1 MCNQVIF
8 CFWFPNLKM
17 TRWEKSD
24 PLRAHSNSLIIFKP
38 QSMSSICQPV
48 RLPTSEISD
57 WAIRYW
63 EASVEY
69 RISGLG
75 YMVKPKLH
83 ISGTQAQVPK
93 PKCLNPG
100 T

>member
-1 MCNQVIF
+1 MCNQGSF
-8 CFWFPNLKM
+8 CFWSPNLKM

-24 PLRAHSNSLIIFKP
+24 PLRAHSNSLIILKP
-38 QSMSSICQPV
+38 HNMSSICQPV
-48 RLPTSEISD
+48 RLPTSESSG

-63 EASVEY
+63 EPSVGY

-75 YMVKPKLH
+75 YMVEPRLH

-93 PKCLNPG
+93 PKCLSPG
-100 T
+100 A